1 MTPGGRSPR
10 WEADQRSGFFGYSPG
25 QTKTGEA
32 AACQPLHF
40 KKVDIQE
47 ALKAVGDLYLL
58 YARAKMH
65 NGPAF
70 SGGVLMRAKAPV
82 KAFALRRHLTQKLR
96 RCEARAV
103 FFRQTIAQG
112 DESGGALDF
121 EHVCKTLAM
130 CVLAEDGKSVFASAQ
145 EWEVFGGL
153 HMAETV
159 ALFHKVQV
167 LSGLDGEALKKS

>member
-25 QTKTGEA
+25 QTKTGET

-47 ALKAVGDLYLL
+47 ALGVVGDLYLL

-70 SGGVLMRAKAPV
+70 SGGVLDSWPQEYV
-82 KAFALRRHLTQKLR
+82 
-96 RCEARAV
+96 EAAE
-103 FFRQTIAQG
+103 IAQQE
-112 DESGGALDF
+112 ESAVKFFLAAEGG
-121 EHVCKTLAM
+121 H
-130 CVLAEDGKSVFASAQ
+130 G
-145 EWEVFGGL
+145 
-153 HMAETV
+153 
-159 ALFHKVQV
+159 
-167 LSGLDGEALKKS
+167 